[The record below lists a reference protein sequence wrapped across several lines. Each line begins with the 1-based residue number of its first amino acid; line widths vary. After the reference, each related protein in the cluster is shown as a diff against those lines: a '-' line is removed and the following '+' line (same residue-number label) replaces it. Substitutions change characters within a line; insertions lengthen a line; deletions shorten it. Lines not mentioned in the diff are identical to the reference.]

1 MVYVIMQMQRSNKH
15 EGVFLRDKILPI
27 DNTIPA
33 VSEKYLITLM
43 TNSGNRFLKT
53 GVVIFP

>member
-1 MVYVIMQMQRSNKH
+1 MQRSNKH

>member
-1 MVYVIMQMQRSNKH
+1 MVYVIIQMQSSNKYK
-15 EGVFLRDKILPI
+15 GVFLRDKILPI
-27 DNTIPA
+27 DNAIPA

-43 TNSGNRFLKT
+43 INSGNKFLKT

>member
-1 MVYVIMQMQRSNKH
+1 MVYIIMQMQSSNKH
-15 EGVFLRDKILPI
+15 EGVFLRDKIFHI
-27 DNTIPA
+27 DNVIPA

>member
-1 MVYVIMQMQRSNKH
+1 MVYVIMQMQRSNKY
-15 EGVFLRDKILPI
+15 EGVFLRDKMLHI

-43 TNSGNRFLKT
+43 INSGNRFLKT